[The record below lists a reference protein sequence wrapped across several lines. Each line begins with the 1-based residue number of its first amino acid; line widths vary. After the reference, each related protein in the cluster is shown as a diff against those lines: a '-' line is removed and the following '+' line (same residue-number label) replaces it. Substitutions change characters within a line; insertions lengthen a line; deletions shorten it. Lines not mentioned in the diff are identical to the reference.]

1 VVASPFCAPV
11 SSSLSRHGRHG
22 GRVTVRSYGV
32 MIKGGRDG
40 RPLVAV
46 PGRECMTGCVMPG
59 PKCAVSR
66 WPPPDSG
73 CKVSLL
79 PDALASGSH
88 GRPLSGA
95 LGALP
100 VRFTGPEKERHE
112 TPSGLHRH
120 GTGLVSTPCVVRD
133 LVRAACRRTS
143 TPPSSDSGR
152 SDQQG
157 PPSPRSATSARSFP
171 RAEATYNATPVRVA
185 FLNSVRALQA
195 RVVLPVW

>member
-133 LVRAACRRTS
+133 LVRAACRSTS
-143 TPPSSDSGR
+143 TPACSDSGR

-157 PPSPRSATSARSFP
+157 PPLLLGRPHQPARSRQPKPRQTRRP
-171 RAEATYNATPVRVA
+171 RA
-185 FLNSVRALQA
+185 
-195 RVVLPVW
+195 